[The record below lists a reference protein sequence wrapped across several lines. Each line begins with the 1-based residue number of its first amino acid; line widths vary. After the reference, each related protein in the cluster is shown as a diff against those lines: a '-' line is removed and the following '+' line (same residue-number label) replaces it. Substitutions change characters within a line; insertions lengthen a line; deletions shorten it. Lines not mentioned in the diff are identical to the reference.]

1 MLELGVAD
9 AVMVGAAG
17 SFAESLRSA
26 RPDILAL
33 GYDQRLPDADTE
45 AVVRESRVRVVVLPW
60 SAGKEEHHACQ
71 YIF

>member
-9 AVMVGAAG
+9 EVLVGAAG
-17 SFAESLRSA
+17 SFADSLRRA

-33 GYDQRLPDADTE
+33 GYDQKLPDADTE
-45 AVVRESRVRVVVLPW
+45 AAARESRVRVVGLPW